1 MLLKGLTI
9 YDYTTRDCKP
19 LLNDESF
26 DKYIECTGLV
36 QKLRS
41 EFKEM
46 LSFQRDI
53 YFLFTNALDSHSM
66 LSSRPSPLTALA
78 LNIWNVRFLS
88 ASRPRAWWT
97 SVTDMAPSISC
108 LLASTTSIAD
118 FSSSSSSIE
127 TSSCFEMP
135 ILSLSAESTT

>member
-1 MLLKGLTI
+1 
-9 YDYTTRDCKP
+9 
-19 LLNDESF
+19 
-26 DKYIECTGLV
+26 
-36 QKLRS
+36 
-41 EFKEM
+41 M
-46 LSFQRDI
+46 LSFHQRDI

-97 SVTDMAPSISC
+97 SVTDIAPSMSC

-118 FSSSSSSIE
+118 FSSSSWKDARAINNKKQLGHENEPHALPRALRRVPVSK
-127 TSSCFEMP
+127 CPFCLCL
-135 ILSLSAESTT
+135 LSRRHK